1 VISVDV
7 LAFAAFQTAKIS
19 IPTIIDGLLGR
30 VSARACDRRLDG
42 WSRALLEQARVELEI
57 SGHENVALGESYV
70 VMSNHQS
77 HYDIP
82 VVFQALGIPLRMV
95 AKKEL
100 FGIPVMGRAM
110 RYSGFVEV
118 DRGRHAR
125 AIRSLTSA
133 RERLEKDGTSVW
145 IAPEGTRSKTGQ
157 LGKFKRGGFHL
168 AIDAGLRILPVA
180 IDGSRK
186 VLKAKGLEV
195 HKGQTVRVA
204 IGAPI
209 AAAEF
214 GRARVGELIRSV
226 RETIQGKLPPEYADG
241 PIERDAAGPASNGR
255 AVEP

>member
-1 VISVDV
+1 MMSVDV
-7 LAFAAFQTAKIS
+7 LVLAAFETAKIS

-42 WSRALLEQARVELEI
+42 WSRALLEYARVQLEV
-57 SGHENVALGESYV
+57 SGRENVAHGESYV

-82 VVFQALGIPLRMV
+82 VVYQALGIPLRMV

-100 FGIPVMGRAM
+100 FAIPVMGHAM

-118 DRGRHAR
+118 DRDRHAR
-125 AIRSLTSA
+125 ALRSLTGA
-133 RERLEKDGTSVW
+133 RERLERDGTSVW
-145 IAPEGTRSKTGQ
+145 IAPEGTRSLTGE

-180 IDGSRK
+180 VEGSRR

-204 IGAPI
+204 VCPPI
-209 AAAEF
+209 AAADF
-214 GRARVGELIRSV
+214 GRGRVGELIRQV
-226 RETIQGKLPPEYADG
+226 RSSIAAKLPHEGELPSNASSRGAQG
-241 PIERDAAGPASNGR
+241 PLEQ
-255 AVEP
+255 

>member
-1 VISVDV
+1 MLSVDV

-30 VSARACDRRLDG
+30 VSARVCDRRLDG
-42 WSRALLEQARVELEI
+42 WSRALLEQARVQLEVT
-57 SGHENVALGESYV
+57 GQENVAHGESYV

-100 FGIPVMGRAM
+100 FEIPVMGRAM

-118 DRGRHAR
+118 DRGRHAK
-125 AIRSLTSA
+125 AVRSLTSA

-145 IAPEGTRSKTGQ
+145 IAPEGTRSQTGD

-180 IDGSRK
+180 IDGSRN

-204 IGAPI
+204 VCPPI
-209 AAAEF
+209 TATDF
-214 GRARVGELIRSV
+214 GRARVAELIRAAHDAIV
-226 RETIQGKLPPEYADG
+226 AKLP
-241 PIERDAAGPASNGR
+241 AGQAVASSAREAPLGH
-255 AVEP
+255 

>member
-1 VISVDV
+1 MISVDV
-7 LAFAAFQTAKIS
+7 LAFAAYQTAKIS

-30 VSARACDRRLDG
+30 VDARVCDRRLDG
-42 WSRALLEQARVELEI
+42 WSRALLRQARVQLDV
-57 SGHENVALGESYV
+57 GGRDNVALGESYV

-110 RYSGFVEV
+110 RDSGFVEV
-118 DRGRHAR
+118 DRGRHAK
-125 AIRSLTSA
+125 AVRSLSSA

-145 IAPEGTRSKTGQ
+145 IAPEGTRSKDGE
-157 LGKFKRGGFHL
+157 LAKFKRGGFHL

-180 IDGSRK
+180 IDGSRN
-186 VLKAKGLEV
+186 VLPAKGLEV

-204 IGAPI
+204 ICPPI
-209 AAAEF
+209 DAGEY
-214 GRARVGELIRSV
+214 GRPRVAELIASV
-226 RETIQGKLPPEYADG
+226 REAIASRLPGVADG
-241 PIERDAAGPASNGR
+241 APPLSSRGASETLG
-255 AVEP
+255 